1 MTAESTRPARKGVLG
16 FLPVLQFGT
25 GLLSA
30 WYIVLLNE
38 IGREFSVSAAGLNW
52 VNAIYMLA
60 TVVTVSILAKLGD
73 VHGHRRMLIVATSI
87 VTIGSIVIALAPNF
101 EVLLVGRA
109 LQAPLAALLP
119 LSFGIV
125 RERAGESS
133 GGAVAR
139 LVATATI
146 GGALGGIGAGLLLA
160 VFGGDLRLT
169 LWLPA
174 VVLAVCIPG
183 VIFLVKETTVRAT
196 GGVDWLG
203 GALLGGGLLLALGG
217 FANAPAWGWTDPK
230 TIAGILIGA
239 LLLAAWVVVERR
251 VKHPLVDFRVLIRGG
266 VGLPLVIGF
275 VGGAQFFGSSTATTV
290 FALSDPAVTGFGL
303 GFTPATAG
311 TIVIL
316 TTFGTFT
323 TAFLGDRVA
332 RALGT
337 RGALMLA
344 GVLVATGYVAMILGG
359 GIVAVFLTASVIT
372 GLGTGL
378 MLSIVPATIVRL
390 APADSVGIASGLYNT
405 ARAAAGAIAGAV
417 FAFVMASLAAGVGSE
432 PGTGAAPF
440 VAVWAICAALCLL
453 FAVLSLFVREQPRR
467 AGERRR
473 ATLRLRM
480 SQGVLVAVSSR
491 MAKSPPDFE
500 RSRAISEGIAQR
512 LKVVRGVRETRDVIA
527 GVNVNR
533 YTRETPLTASAASGV
548 VLHVHGGAYVG
559 GSATFGRVHSEVTAR
574 AGIEVV
580 SVDYRLAPE
589 HPYPAAVDDAL
600 AVYRE
605 LVASQPVVVV
615 GESAGGGLAL
625 ALVQRIRDEGLVM
638 PVAVVAMM
646 PWADLTQSSS
656 SYDLNR
662 GRDVLTREGLTRGAV
677 AYAGELDLADPRISP
692 LFGSFDGFPP
702 TLVLVGTHDS
712 LLEDARAVFR
722 MLTEAGVQAE
732 LVEIAGGTHSFAQM
746 PAPEGREAMALIFG
760 YLIDALS
767 REPASR

>member
-1 MTAESTRPARKGVLG
+1 MTAESTSPARKGVLG
-16 FLPVLQFGT
+16 FLPFLQFAT

-30 WYIVLLNE
+30 WYIVLLAE
-38 IGREFSVSAAGLNW
+38 IGREFSVDAAGLNW

-73 VHGHRRMLIVATSI
+73 VHGHRRMLIVATTL
-87 VTIGSIVIALAPNF
+87 VTVGSIVIALAPNF

-119 LSFGIV
+119 LSFAIA

-133 GGAVAR
+133 GGAVAK
-139 LVATATI
+139 LVASATI

-160 VFGGDLRLT
+160 VLGDLRLT
-169 LWLPA
+169 LWVPA
-174 VVLAVCIPG
+174 VVLALCIPG
-183 VIFLVKETTVRAT
+183 VILFVKETTVRAA

-203 GALLGGGLLLALGG
+203 GGLLGIGLLLALGG
-217 FANAPAWGWTDPK
+217 FANAPTWGWTDPK
-230 TIAGILIGA
+230 TLSGILVGA
-239 LLLAAWVVVERR
+239 LLLAAWVAVELR
-251 VKHPLVDFRVLIRGG
+251 VKHPLVDFRVLVRGG
-266 VGLPLVIGF
+266 VGLPLIIGF
-275 VGGAQFFGSSTATTV
+275 VGAAQFFGSTTATTV
-290 FALSDPAVTGFGL
+290 FALSDPAVNGYGL

-311 TIVIL
+311 IIVIL
-316 TTFGTFT
+316 TTVGTFA
-323 TAFLGDRVA
+323 TALLGDRVV

-344 GVLVATGYVAMILGG
+344 GALVATGYVAMILGG

-378 MLSIVPATIVRL
+378 MLSIVPATIVRV

-405 ARAAAGAIAGAV
+405 ARAAAGAIAGAA
-417 FAFVMASLAAGVGSE
+417 FAFVMASVSAGGVSE
-432 PGTGAAPF
+432 PGSSVAPF
-440 VAVWAICAALCLL
+440 IAVWAICAGLCIL
-453 FAVLSLFVREQPRR
+453 FSVLSMFVRERPRR

-473 ATLRLRM
+473 ASLRLRM
-480 SQGVLVAVSSR
+480 SQGALIAMSSR

-500 RSRAISEGIAQR
+500 RSRAITEGIARR
-512 LKVVRGVRETRDVIA
+512 LKVARGVSETREVIA
-527 GVNVNR
+527 GVPVNR
-533 YTRETPLTASAASGV
+533 YSREAGPAVPGV

-559 GSATFGRVHSEVTAR
+559 GSATFGRVHSEVAAR

-605 LVASQPVVVV
+605 VSASQPVVVV

-662 GRDVLTREGLTRGAV
+662 GRDVLTREGLTRG
-677 AYAGELDLADPRISP
+677 
-692 LFGSFDGFPP
+692 SFDGFPP
-702 TLVLVGTHDS
+702 TLIVVGTHDS
-712 LLEDARAVFR
+712 LLEDARAVFG
-722 MLTEAGVQAE
+722 MLTEAGIQAE

-746 PAPEGREAMALIFG
+746 PAPEGREAMALVFG
-760 YLIDALS
+760 YMIDALS
-767 REPASR
+767 REPAST

>member
-1 MTAESTRPARKGVLG
+1 MTAESTSPAHKGVLG
-16 FLPVLQFGT
+16 FLPFLQFAT

-30 WYIVLLNE
+30 WYIVLLAE
-38 IGREFSVSAAGLNW
+38 IGREFSVDAAGLNW

-73 VHGHRRMLIVATSI
+73 VHGHRRMLIVATTL
-87 VTIGSIVIALAPNF
+87 VTVGSIVIALAPNF

-119 LSFGIV
+119 LSFAIA

-139 LVATATI
+139 LVASATI

-160 VFGGDLRLT
+160 VLGDLRLT
-169 LWLPA
+169 LWVPA
-174 VVLAVCIPG
+174 VVLALCIPG
-183 VIFLVKETTVRAT
+183 VILFVKETTVRAA

-203 GALLGGGLLLALGG
+203 GGLLGIGLLLALGG
-217 FANAPAWGWTDPK
+217 FANAPTWGWADPK
-230 TIAGILIGA
+230 TIVGILVGA
-239 LLLAAWVVVERR
+239 LLLAGWVAVEMR
-251 VKHPLVDFRVLIRGG
+251 VEHPLVDFRVLVRGG
-266 VGLPLVIGF
+266 VGLPLIIGF
-275 VGGAQFFGSSTATTV
+275 VGAAQFFGSTTATTV
-290 FALSDPAVTGFGL
+290 FALSDPTVTGYGL

-311 TIVIL
+311 VIVIL
-316 TTFGTFT
+316 TTVGTFA
-323 TAFLGDRVA
+323 TALLGDRVV
-332 RALGT
+332 RAFGT

-344 GVLVATGYVAMILGG
+344 GALVATGYVAMILGG

-378 MLSIVPATIVRL
+378 MLSVVPATIVRN

-417 FAFVMASLAAGVGSE
+417 FAFVMASVSAGGVGE
-432 PGTGAAPF
+432 PGSSVAPF
-440 VAVWAICAALCLL
+440 IAVWAICAGLCIL
-453 FAVLSLFVREQPRR
+453 FAVLAMFVREQPRR

-473 ATLRLRM
+473 ASLRLRM
-480 SQGVLVAVSSR
+480 SQGALIALSAR

-500 RSRAISEGIAQR
+500 RSRAVTEGIARR
-512 LKVVRGVRETRDVIA
+512 LKVARGVSETRDVIA
-527 GVNVNR
+527 GVPVNR
-533 YTRETPLTASAASGV
+533 YVRQTRPNTSAAPGV

-559 GSATFGRVHSEVTAR
+559 GSATFGRVHSEVAAR

-589 HPYPAAVDDAL
+589 HAYPAAVDDAL

-605 LVASQPVVVV
+605 LAASQPVVVV

-662 GRDVLTREGLTRGAV
+662 GRDVLTREGLTRGAL
-677 AYAGELDLADPRISP
+677 AYAGDLELTDPGISP

-702 TLVLVGTHDS
+702 TLIVVGTHDS
-712 LLEDARAVFR
+712 LLEDARAVFG
-722 MLTEAGVQAE
+722 MLTEAGIQAE
-732 LVEIAGGTHSFAQM
+732 LVEIAGGTHSFAQL
-746 PAPEGREAMALIFG
+746 PAPEGRESMALVYG
-760 YLIDALS
+760 YMIDALS
-767 REPASR
+767 REPAST

>member
-1 MTAESTRPARKGVLG
+1 MTAESTSPARKGVLG
-16 FLPVLQFGT
+16 FLPFLQFAT

-30 WYIVLLNE
+30 WYIVLLAE
-38 IGREFSVSAAGLNW
+38 IGREFSVDTAGLNW

-73 VHGHRRMLIVATSI
+73 VHGHRRMLIVATTL
-87 VTIGSIVIALAPNF
+87 VTVGSIVIALAPNY

-119 LSFGIV
+119 LSFAIV

-160 VFGGDLRLT
+160 VLGDLRLT
-169 LWLPA
+169 LWVPA
-174 VVLAVCIPG
+174 VVLAACIPG
-183 VIFLVKETTVRAT
+183 VILFVKETKVRAA

-203 GALLGGGLLLALGG
+203 GGLLGLGLLLALGG

-230 TIAGILIGA
+230 TISGILVGA
-239 LLLAAWVVVERR
+239 ALLAAWVVVETR
-251 VKHPLVDFRVLIRGG
+251 VKHPLVDFRVLVRGG
-266 VGLPLVIGF
+266 VGLPLIIGF
-275 VGGAQFFGSSTATTV
+275 VGGAQFFGSTTATTV

-311 TIVIL
+311 IIVIL
-316 TTFGTFT
+316 TTVGTFA
-323 TAFLGDRVA
+323 TAFLGDRVV

-344 GVLVATGYVAMILGG
+344 GALVAAGYVAMILGG

-378 MLSIVPATIVRL
+378 VLSVVPATIVRL

-417 FAFVMASLAAGVGSE
+417 FAFVMASLSAGDVSE
-432 PGTGAAPF
+432 PGASVAPF
-440 VAVWAICAALCLL
+440 VAVWAICAALCIL
-453 FAVLSLFVREQPRR
+453 FAVLSMFVREQPRR

-473 ATLRLRM
+473 ASLRLRM
-480 SQGVLVAVSSR
+480 SQGALIAVSSR

-500 RSRAISEGIAQR
+500 RSRAITEGIARR
-512 LKVVRGVRETRDVIA
+512 LKVARGVSETRDVIA
-527 GVNVNR
+527 GVPVNR
-533 YTRETPLTASAASGV
+533 YSRQAAPIASAAPGV

-580 SVDYRLAPE
+580 SVEYRLAPE
-589 HPYPAAVDDAL
+589 HPYPAAVDDAF

-605 LVASQPVVVV
+605 LVASRPVVVV

-625 ALVQRIRDEGLVM
+625 ALVQRIRDEGLAM

-662 GRDVLTREGLTRGAV
+662 GRDVLTREGLTRGAL
-677 AYAGELDLADPRISP
+677 AYAGDLDLTDPGVSP
-692 LFGSFDGFPP
+692 LFDSFHGFPP
-702 TLVLVGTHDS
+702 TLIVVGTHDS

-722 MLTEAGVQAE
+722 MLTEAGIQAE

-746 PAPEGREAMALIFG
+746 PAPEGRESMALVYG
-760 YLIDALS
+760 YMIDALS